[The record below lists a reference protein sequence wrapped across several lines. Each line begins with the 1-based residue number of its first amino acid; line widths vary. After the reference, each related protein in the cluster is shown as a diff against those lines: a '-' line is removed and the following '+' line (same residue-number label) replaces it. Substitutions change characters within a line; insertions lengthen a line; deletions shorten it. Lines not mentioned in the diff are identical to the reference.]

1 MQVILTE
8 KVDRLGNIGDVVRV
22 KDGFARNFLLPR
34 RKAIR
39 ATESNLKVFEVRRAE
54 LEKANAERKAL
65 AEKISEKVEGIV
77 VNLIRQASEEGRL
90 YGSVTA
96 RDIAEAV
103 AKTSKQEISAEMI
116 VLNLKFKEIG
126 MHDLQVALHPD
137 VKCKVSLNI
146 ARSEE
151 EANVAKKAA
160 ASEASKEEKKAKAP
174 AKKKAEAVEAEV
186 AASEEIAE
194 KPKKKAASKKKD
206 QE

>member
-8 KVDRLGNIGDVVRV
+8 KVDRLGNVGDVVRV

-65 AEKISEKVEGIV
+65 AEKMSEKVEGIV

-103 AKTSKQEISAEMI
+103 ANTSKQQVNAEMI
-116 VLNLKFKEIG
+116 VLNSKFKEIG
-126 MHDLQVALHPD
+126 MYDLQVVLHPD

-160 ASEASKEEKKAKAP
+160 ASEAAKEEKKAKAP
-174 AKKKAEAVEAEV
+174 SKKKE
-186 AASEEIAE
+186 ASEEVSASE
-194 KPKKKAASKKKD
+194 EVADKPKKKAASKKKD